1 MSSRIGTSGGGGISL
16 ELHSCNPVCVS
27 SSSSYSSSILHVASN
42 LNRLY
47 VFVQI
52 GTVNKDHVAL
62 EGVALALSYF
72 RKKDAVAIPKWLIG
86 GILTIFLLLFV
97 VAIMLSYK

>member
-1 MSSRIGTSGGGGISL
+1 
-16 ELHSCNPVCVS
+16 
-27 SSSSYSSSILHVASN
+27 
-42 LNRLY
+42 
-47 VFVQI
+47 
-52 GTVNKDHVAL
+52 VNKDHVAL